1 MVDPISVSIIT
12 KGLAVPGNTSGTEAA
27 ITTAAQTS
35 QVASS
40 MAKASNTISETN
52 KANAAERTGFY
63 KEKLRAPSRRN
74 QKNFKTQ
81 QKDHSASLD
90 TDWEFRG
97 ARSSNPQQVLRRP
110 EQPSDVWSR
119 IATRSEKLNQ
129 INRDFS
135 HHSHDFS
142 NNGLELNLAA

>member
-40 MAKASNTISETN
+40 MAKANTLSE
-52 KANAAERTGFY
+52 ANRAEAAERTGFY
-63 KEKLRAPSRRN
+63 REKLRAPSRRN
-74 QKNFKTQ
+74 QNFTQ
-81 QKDHSASLD
+81 TKSKDSSESLD

-97 ARSSNPQQVLRRP
+97 AKSSNSQQVLRRP
-110 EQPSDVWSR
+110 EQPSDAWSK
-119 IATRSEKLNQ
+119 IATSRERLSQ
-129 INRDFS
+129 IDR
-135 HHSHDFS
+135 DFS
-142 NNGLELNLAA
+142 NNGLQLNLAA